1 MIVNLYENSKSQGYV
16 ELVSHMGKD
25 IVTPAG
31 AARASFAKEV
41 TEITERDIKLVN
53 YCAREKHSSIF
64 EHNTLTFKFKVPL
77 FVARQHMRHRTWSY
91 NEVSRR
97 YTSIDIDFYEPNSF
111 RTQHKSNRQ
120 ASNEDEI
127 NPIVSLV
134 KGSTV
139 SWDTKASTAI
149 ENHVK
154 DSLKLYNQLLD
165 SGVCR
170 EQARM
175 ILPQNIYTTYWGT
188 VNLNN
193 LIKFIHLRDHEGAQQ
208 EIQVVAQACK
218 AIIYDLW
225 PQTAKALFEVN
236 HG

>member
-1 MIVNLYENSKSQGYV
+1 MNEWLVSSGRARIMGIVNVTPDSFSDGNQFL
-16 ELVSHMGKD
+16 SHEQAIAHGRALSEAGAD
-25 IVTPAG
+25 IVDVGGESTRPG
-31 AARASFAKEV
+31 AKDV
-41 TEITERDIKLVN
+41 
-53 YCAREKHSSIF
+53 
-64 EHNTLTFKFKVPL
+64 
-77 FVARQHMRHRTWSY
+77 
-91 NEVSRR
+91 
-97 YTSIDIDFYEPNSF
+97 
-111 RTQHKSNRQ
+111 
-120 ASNEDEI
+120 SNEDEI

-154 DSLKLYNQLLD
+154 DSLRLYNKLLD

-193 LIKFIHLRDHEGAQQ
+193 LVNFIHLRDHEGAQQ

-218 AIIYDLW
+218 TIIYELW
-225 PQTAKALFEVN
+225 PETAKALFEVN